1 MEPRSTFAFATPVTS
16 ETTLRAV
23 AYSGIVAR
31 AGSSGPST
39 SMHCP
44 PPATTLF
51 AKRPRTSGYRTAE
64 TRPTPGNATACGAAA
79 RSAFRISSRA
89 DTFSPLRAEA
99 LARHR
104 RQLALAR
111 PRVRDVRGEDPR
123 QLPEEAIGPGARQH
137 PPADPRNHALA
148 QRHQALRGQLAA
160 PGEQLVVQ
168 VDADRAD
175 VAARPA
181 QRGREGK
188 VGVLLRV
195 DVRGEDRAD
204 GARDGHAIAVA
215 SAAAVDRAGVQAGR
229 AADALGRVAVLP
241 AREDPAAPV
250 IDEHDVHRGAWA
262 GAVEVRGVR
271 GDRLPRGAAREQPEE
286 DRQLPRRGNQLLH
299 AHASDVDGRQR
310 GAEVRI
316 ALVGADHHASRGGD
330 GEVHAGEAGL
340 GSQELLAQV
349 RARRLR
355 ELLRIGEAARR
366 SQLVVEQLP
375 DLLLLEM
382 DGRHHD
388 VGRRLAAE
396 LHDALAEV
404 RVHHLDALR
413 LEVLVE
419 MALLGEHR
427 LALHQARHAILAQ
440 DPVHDAVVLVGIARP
455 MHRRA
460 GALVIGDPVAAHRA
474 GDRLLGDGEGPAEPA
489 ALVGAREL
497 GEPQAVDAFEQRT
510 HLGEPLDQPF
520 AAAAEPQ
527 LAKAVAA
534 VVQADL
540 VREAPPRTDL
550 KDVVQ
555 ELAELAGLRAQR
567 GHTRVA
573 GQDGLEMVAHH
584 AGAAPGGTDHVL
596 ERR

>member
-1 MEPRSTFAFATPVTS
+1 MEPRTTFAFATPVTS
-16 ETTLRAV
+16 ETTLRAA
-23 AYSGIVAR
+23 AYSGISAR

-39 SMHCP
+39 SMHRP
-44 PPATTLF
+44 PTSTTLF
-51 AKRPRTSGYRTAE
+51 ANRSRRSGYRTAE
-64 TRPTPGNATACGAAA
+64 TRPMSGSGTACGAAA
-79 RSAFRISSRA
+79 RSAFRMSSRA
-89 DTFSPLRAEA
+89 DTFPPLRAEA

-111 PRVRDVRGEDPR
+111 PRVRDVWGEDPR

-181 QRGREGK
+181 QRGREGEI
-188 VGVLLRV
+188 GVFLRV
-195 DVRGEDRAD
+195 DVRGQDRAD
-204 GARDGHAIAVA
+204 GPRDGHAIAVA
-215 SAAAVDRAGVQAGR
+215 SAAAIDRAGVQAGR
-229 AADALGRVAVLP
+229 AADALERVAVLL

-250 IDEHDVHRGAWA
+250 IDDHDVHRGARA

-299 AHASDVDGRQR
+299 AHAGDVDGRQR

-316 ALVGADHHASRGGD
+316 ALVRADHYASRGGD

-366 SQLVVEQLP
+366 PQLVVEQLP
-375 DLLLLEM
+375 DRLLLAM

-396 LHDALAEV
+396 LHDPLAEV
-404 RVHHLDALR
+404 RIHHLDALR

-427 LALHQARHAILAQ
+427 LALHQARHADLAQ

-455 MHRRA
+455 VDPRPRGDGVALELFQVFGQLRERVRLDLRSQAAQLFPLRDEAA
-460 GALVIGDPVAAHRA
+460 GDVALVAHEPDGLIVPVQA
-474 GDRLLGDGEGPAEPA
+474 GVVLD
-489 ALVGAREL
+489 EL
-497 GEPQAVDAFEQRT
+497 GCARGV
-510 HLGEPLDQPF
+510 LG
-520 AAAAEPQ
+520 
-527 LAKAVAA
+527 
-534 VVQADL
+534 
-540 VREAPPRTDL
+540 
-550 KDVVQ
+550 
-555 ELAELAGLRAQR
+555 
-567 GHTRVA
+567 HRVA
-573 GQDGLEMVAHH
+573 SSSNSARWRTRNFL
-584 AGAAPGGTDHVL
+584 PS
-596 ERR
+596 RRMSPSRCIRQETSPPAITSDPARS